1 MSVTEALLGPLL
13 RSDAAAPRVTYY
25 DDATGER
32 VELSGA
38 TLANWAAKSANLLR
52 AELDVGPGGRVAVLL
67 PAHWQTAAVL
77 LGVWWCGAEVVAE
90 PGTAEM
96 VLADAEHLDSAVGAG
111 GATVAGL
118 SLDPFGRGLDGLPA
132 GVLDFAVEVRLQP
145 DDFVADGS
153 VPGSAAA
160 LAGASVDGVLAAART
175 RAAALGLVDG
185 DRVLST
191 LDWPVPDGVLD
202 GLLTVLAVGGSL
214 VQCRHPDPAAL
225 ERRAG
230 VERTTARLG

>member
-1 MSVTEALLGPLL
+1 MSLTEALLGPLL
-13 RSDAAAPRVTYY
+13 RADAAAPRVTYY

-52 AELDVGPGGRVAVLL
+52 AELDVEPGGRVAVLL
-67 PAHWQTAAVL
+67 PAHWQTVAAL
-77 LGVWWCGAEVVAE
+77 LGVWWCGAEVVAD
-90 PGTAEM
+90 PSAADV
-96 VLADAEHLDSAVGAG
+96 VLADAEHLGSAVGAG
-111 GATVAGL
+111 DALVAGL
-118 SLDPFGRGLDGLPA
+118 SLDAFGRGLDGLPA

-145 DDFVADGS
+145 DEFVVDGP
-153 VPGSAAA
+153 VPASAAA
-160 LAGASVDGVLAAART
+160 LAGAPADDVLAAARA
-175 RAAALGLVDG
+175 RAAELGLVDG

-214 VQCRHPDPAAL
+214 VQCRHADPAAL
-225 ERRAG
+225 ERRAQ
-230 VERTTARLG
+230 VERATARLG